1 MILAKF
7 YGISWKH
14 TFINIFFFLGSY
26 IHTVA
31 QYDSSSSSSSKKSS
45 QIQGTGFMAGVVI
58 GAIAGAFV
66 LSALVSWH
74 RSWK

>member
-1 MILAKF
+1 MKLAIIKWPNEF
-7 YGISWKH
+7 HKIYIY
-14 TFINIFFFLGSY
+14 IFHFFSGSY

-66 LSALVSWH
+66 LSALVS
-74 RSWK
+74 

>member
-1 MILAKF
+1 MKLAKM
-7 YGISWKH
+7 ISLWN
-14 TFINIFFFLGSY
+14 FIKTYIYIFCFFLGSY

-66 LSALVSWH
+66 LSALVS
-74 RSWK
+74 